1 MGLNYITIT
10 LEGIF
15 AIYFIPTYVFIE
27 GMFTYISIFQSLLF
41 RPYFVI
47 IYAQHRFVPDCG
59 VLYKYQ
65 LNRTVG

>member
-41 RPYFVI
+41 RPSFVI
-47 IYAQHRFVPDCG
+47 IYAQHRVDPDCG

-65 LNRTVG
+65 LNRTVD